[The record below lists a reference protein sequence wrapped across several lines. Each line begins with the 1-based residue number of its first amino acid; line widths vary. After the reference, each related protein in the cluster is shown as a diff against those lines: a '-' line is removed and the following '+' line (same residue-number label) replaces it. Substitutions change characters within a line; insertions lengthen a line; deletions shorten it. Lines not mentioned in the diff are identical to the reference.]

1 MIKKGKVI
9 ARFLII
15 LTSILAIIG
24 ALSLYFIY
32 RISKSQAP
40 GSDLDFSRIIEEKIL
55 SGKAPVSPDTARVF
69 FTTDGRY
76 LSAEIFPLPLDLT
89 PYQRVERLLNR
100 LITGPASKY
109 FEPTLP
115 ANVKILGI
123 FMEENEVTLDFSGD
137 LKTNLQG
144 GVTQELLTVYSI
156 VNTVALNVEGI
167 ERVQILIDGKI
178 APLLTREIDLEKPL
192 RSNLNLIRY

>member
-1 MIKKGKVI
+1 MIEKGKVI
-9 ARFLII
+9 VRSLIV
-15 LTSILAIIG
+15 LTSILVIIST
-24 ALSLYFIY
+24 LSLYFIY

-40 GSDLDFSRIIEEKIL
+40 GSELDFSRIVKEKIL
-55 SGKAPVSPDTARVF
+55 SHEAPVSPDTARVF

-76 LSAEIFPLPLDLT
+76 LSAEIFPLSLDLT

-100 LITGPASKY
+100 LIMGPASKY

-115 ANVKILGI
+115 SNVEILGI
-123 FMEENEVTLDFSGD
+123 FMEENEVTLDFSGE

-167 ERVQILIDGKI
+167 ARVQILVDGKI
-178 APLLTREIDLEKPL
+178 TPLLTREIDLEKPL
-192 RSNLNLIRY
+192 RANLNLIRY